1 MIKVAL
7 VSHSAAC
14 AGAERMLLRLAVLLK
29 QSGQYLPVICC
40 PTAVQPNGG
49 LAEKASDEGIDVQPI
64 DSPAWYV
71 YTSSKNAAV
80 SDAAAISELRTMKN
94 LLRTQEFSLVI
105 ANTLTSIVPILA
117 AKEIGIPVILWV
129 HGILDAHFIS
139 ADYDLERRLL
149 FDRIAIALSDR
160 VVCCSEWTG
169 LYYHPFAKE
178 RMKVIPNWVED
189 PGKDI
194 ALCRNRTFVCLNT
207 FDANKGV
214 SYLLRAAAILKKSGY
229 DFRLDLYG
237 TGGEETHLRKQV
249 EKEKLGEFV
258 RFCGR
263 TNDTDTVYQNAFA
276 VVNPSDLESFGLTL
290 VEGMSFGRPVI
301 AVASGG
307 PTSIVI
313 DDKTGFLVPP
323 RDEKALADKMA
334 WLLDHPEQAEEMGRQ
349 GRSRYECCFSP
360 ASAEKA
366 FLSILDD
373 VLKHPETLSDDKALL
388 IDTVQTMLRFETEI
402 AKINITAA
410 RRIVQSPA
418 YTEDQLC
425 FSGEIRQRRAYAVT
439 CASNSFS
446 SISMLFACHD
456 AAAPKGKLSILLEQS
471 GAVLAEGEFDLSD
484 MLNDQWNTI
493 PLNTQVSGEVGQQIT
508 VRFRFAYAPGSGK
521 IGVYENS
528 GNRDFVYKVFNKLH
542 CPLKGKDTL
551 IVRFS

>member
-29 QSGQYLPVICC
+29 QTGRYLPVICC
-40 PTAVQPNGG
+40 PAIAQPNG
-49 LAEKASDEGIDVQPI
+49 LAEKALDEGIDVQPI
-64 DSPAWYV
+64 TPPVWYV
-71 YTSSKNAAV
+71 FTNGENAAAYG
-80 SDAAAISELRTMKN
+80 AATISELRAMKN
-94 LLRTQEFSLVI
+94 LFRTQEFSLVI

-129 HGILDAHFIS
+129 HGILDAHYIPS
-139 ADYDLERRLL
+139 DYDLERRLL

-160 VVCCSEWTG
+160 VVCCSDWTG
-169 LYYHPFAKE
+169 LYYHPYAKE

-189 PGKDI
+189 PGNNIPACK
-194 ALCRNRTFVCLNT
+194 NRTFVCLNT
-207 FDANKGV
+207 FDPHKGV
-214 SYLLRAAAILKKSGY
+214 SYLVHAAAILKKRGY
-229 DFRLDLYG
+229 DFSLDLYG
-237 TGGEETHLRKQV
+237 TGGEETRLRKQV
-249 EKEKLGEFV
+249 EKEELGKV
-258 RFCGR
+258 IRFCGR
-263 TNDTDTVYQNAFA
+263 TNDTDTVYKKAFTII
-276 VVNPSDLESFGLTL
+276 NPCDIEPFGLTL
-290 VEGMSFGRPVI
+290 IEGMSFGRPII

-313 DDKTGFLVPP
+313 DEETGFLVPP

-334 WLLDHPEQAEEMGRQ
+334 WLLDHPEQAEEMGCQ
-349 GRSRYECCFSP
+349 GRSRYERCFSP

-456 AAAPKGKLSILLEQS
+456 AAAPKGRLSILLEQS
-471 GAVLAEGEFDLSD
+471 GAVLAEGEFDLCD